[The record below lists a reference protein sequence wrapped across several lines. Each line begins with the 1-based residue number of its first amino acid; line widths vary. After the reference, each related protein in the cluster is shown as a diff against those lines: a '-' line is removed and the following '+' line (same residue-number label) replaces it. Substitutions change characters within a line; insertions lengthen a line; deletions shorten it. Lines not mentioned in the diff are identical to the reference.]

1 MIQPNSQAGQSIPP
15 IPPIIPPPVAINAMS
30 AMTTTPATINIIASV
45 VLDIGLVISGE
56 EISEMRVWERA
67 LRDYR
72 PMIDYTSSAMSTA
85 S

>member
-30 AMTTTPATINIIASV
+30 AMT
-45 VLDIGLVISGE
+45 IGLVISGE